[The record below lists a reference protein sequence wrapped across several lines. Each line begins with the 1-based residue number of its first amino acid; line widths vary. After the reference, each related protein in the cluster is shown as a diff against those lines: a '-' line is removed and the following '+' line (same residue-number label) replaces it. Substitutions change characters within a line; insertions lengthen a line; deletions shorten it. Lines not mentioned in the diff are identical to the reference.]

1 VCWLPND
8 EPAQHEP
15 EHDHGLA
22 VTLGGVALGFVAALG
37 AVQLVKS
44 LLFGI
49 TAHDPVTLVAAPA
62 SLIVIT
68 VVACLLPAA
77 RAARVDPMLALRA
90 E

>member
-1 VCWLPND
+1 MCWLPND

-37 AVQLVKS
+37 AVQFVKS

-49 TAHDPVTLVAAPA
+49 TTHDPVTLLMSGRQLHAQGLVA
-62 SLIVIT
+62 SLKERHVQLESA
-68 VVACLLPAA
+68 VHGSFQP
-77 RAARVDPMLALRA
+77 
-90 E
+90 

>member
-1 VCWLPND
+1 
-8 EPAQHEP
+8 
-15 EHDHGLA
+15 
-22 VTLGGVALGFVAALG
+22 VTLAGVVVGFTAAP
-37 AVQLVKS
+37 ATAQLVKS

-49 TAHDPVTLVAAPA
+49 TPHDPVTLVAAPS

-68 VVACLLPAA
+68 ILACLLPAA

>member
-1 VCWLPND
+1 MGGVVRD
-8 EPAQHEP
+8 
-15 EHDHGLA
+15 GLT
-22 VTLGGVALGFVAALG
+22 VTLGGVVLGLAAALG
-37 AVQLVKS
+37 TVQLVKS
-44 LLFGI
+44 RLFGI
-49 TAHDPVTLVAAPA
+49 TPHDPVTLVAAPA